1 MDSYPDVLLSPLSP
15 GEKIK
20 KVSAIKGMATKTAE
34 TFVEHIPDFIRFMR
48 DSNLEHRINVSPVK
62 ANYDTTHSLYGK
74 SVVMTGFRD
83 AELQELIKNV
93 GAKLGSSISKNTFV
107 LLVKDASADQDTG
120 KALEAKQLGI
130 PIMTKD
136 DFTNKY
142 M

>member
-1 MDSYPDVLLSPLSP
+1 
-15 GEKIK
+15 
-20 KVSAIKGMATKTAE
+20 
-34 TFVEHIPDFIRFMR
+34 
-48 DSNLEHRINVSPVK
+48 LEHRINITPLVK
-62 ANYDTTHSLYGK
+62 ANYDTSHPLYGK

-83 AELQELIKNV
+83 AELIELLKNV

-107 LLVKDASADQDTG
+107 LLVKDLEQDTG

-136 DFTNKY
+136 DFINKY

>member
-1 MDSYPDVLLSPLSP
+1 
-15 GEKIK
+15 
-20 KVSAIKGMATKTAE
+20 
-34 TFVEHIPDFIRFMR
+34 
-48 DSNLEHRINVSPVK
+48 
-62 ANYDTTHSLYGK
+62 
-74 SVVMTGFRD
+74 MTGFRD
-83 AELQELIKNV
+83 AELLELIKKV

-107 LLVKDASADQDTG
+107 LLVKDLNAEQDTG